1 MSARK
6 EEQERLV
13 SQTYLRVCEVTEC
26 EISFTF
32 IQIRRIKKHQAR
44 FDIYDANI
52 IGSHVL

>member
-1 MSARK
+1 MSAIK

-13 SQTYLRVCEVTEC
+13 SQTYFRVHEVMEC

-32 IQIRRIKKHQAR
+32 IQIRRIKKNQPR
-44 FDIYDANI
+44 FEIYDAKI